1 MQPKL
6 HIKRIKLLLLLLCM
20 SNSLLLIAQNK
31 IAGKIIGD
39 DKKPVVNA
47 SIQLKGSKIGG
58 VSDADGQFFISA
70 KPTDVLIISY
80 TGFQTQEIN
89 VGNQSSLNITLA
101 QSNNSLNEVVVTG
114 YTTQL
119 RKDITGSVA
128 TVNITAAKQLP
139 VSNSEQL
146 LQGQAA
152 GVNVLTSGVPGGSN
166 FVSIRG
172 IPSFGNS
179 SPLYVIDGVQSSSMS
194 DINPNDIES
203 ISVLKDAGSVAIYGV
218 SGGNGVIIITTK
230 RGKAGTSTL
239 SYDAFY
245 GVTQPLPGN
254 VFHQADVD
262 AMARYYF
269 KVNPLTQFYAGGKIP
284 DFGYQQSGGPKGF
297 AMAGDPAVDPSKY
310 NHDPTDGTG
319 PANDYLIQAF
329 NKTGRGTDWFHE
341 AFKNA
346 PTQSHSLTASGA
358 NNKNAYLLSFQYLD
372 QQGTLINT
380 YKKRVSVRVN
390 NTFNINKNIRIGET
404 LLANYTQ
411 TPGNFLNQNEGSPI
425 AFVAGAS
432 PIIPVYDIKGNYGGG
447 YAGPGDI
454 GAKNPVALQRYTADN
469 YYKNWSIQGTGFA
482 EIDFL
487 KHFTLRSALSYTTV
501 NDYAKTISHN
511 LYFDIIGHN
520 LPNGVGESSGYSIQ
534 RQFTN
539 TIVYNQLFGKN
550 TIKVLGGVEQI
561 RGNGSGLGGGVN
573 NLFSLNPNYVTLSNG
588 TSNVTNYSYVSQPFA
603 INSYFARLDYAYDSK
618 YLLGAT
624 IRRDGYSGFVGD
636 QTYGNFP
643 SVSLGWRMSQEN
655 FMKNI
660 NWIND
665 LKLRSSLGTVGS
677 KANVPGSNAY
687 STYSS
692 GPATGAYSFNG
703 TTLVNGFYQ
712 VQLGNT
718 KTHWESDKIFNVGL
732 DATLFNNAVD
742 FTVEYY
748 KKSISGLLFQQ
759 LLLATYGAAASPFVN
774 IGNIEN
780 KGIDAV
786 VNYHV
791 KAGKDFKFNIGL
803 NFTSYKNTVV
813 AVPGDYFDASY
824 SSRGYYS
831 RNQVGHPVGSFFG
844 YQVIGYF
851 KDADDV
857 TRSPKQQDAA
867 PGVFKY
873 KDVSSDGKITPDD
886 RTFFGNPNPDFTA
899 GLNLS
904 ASYKNFDFSMF
915 MYGSHGNKVM
925 AYRPG
930 LTLDQVNSS
939 WTPDN
944 LNPKYPIAS
953 AASNFS
959 TYSVINSWG
968 MEDGSFLK
976 CRYINIGYSFLPSII
991 KKAGLSKLHVYVQVV
1006 NAFTLTKYSGLDPEL
1021 MPSSSNLG
1029 PNQQSAGFGVDYGN
1043 YPNNERK
1050 IIFGL
1055 NVTL

>member
-6 HIKRIKLLLLLLCM
+6 FVTRIKILLLLVCI
-20 SNSLLLIAQNK
+20 SNSFLLFAQTK
-31 IAGKIIGD
+31 ISGKIIGD
-39 DKKPVVNA
+39 DNRPIVNA
-47 SIQLKGSKIGG
+47 SIQVKGTKNGE
-58 VSDADGQFFISA
+58 VSGDDGKFSIVA
-70 KPTDVLIISY
+70 KNTDVLIISY
-80 TGFQTQEIN
+80 TGFQTKEIN
-89 VGNQSSLNITLA
+89 VGNQSSLNVTLA

-114 YTTQL
+114 YSTQL
-119 RKDITGSVA
+119 KKDITGSVA

-179 SPLYVIDGVQSSSMS
+179 SPLYVIDGVQSNSMS

-230 RGKAGTSTL
+230 KGRAGTSTL
-239 SYDAFY
+239 SYDGFY
-245 GVTQPLPGN
+245 GITQPLPGN
-254 VFHQADVD
+254 VFHLADVD
-262 AMARYYF
+262 VMAKYYF
-269 KVNPLTQFYAGGKIP
+269 KINPLSQFYAGGAIP
-284 DFGYQQSGGPKGF
+284 DFGYQKSGGAKGF
-297 AMAGDPAVDPSKY
+297 AMAGDPAVNPSNY
-310 NHDPTDGTG
+310 NHDATDGTG
-319 PANDYLIQAF
+319 PGNDYLIQAF

-346 PTQSHSLTASGA
+346 PTQSHSITASGA
-358 NNKNAYLLSFQYLD
+358 NNKNAYLMSFQYLD

-380 YKKRVSVRVN
+380 YKKRVSLRVN
-390 NTFNINKNIRIGET
+390 NTYNIKQHIRVGET
-404 LLANYTQ
+404 LLLNYTE
-411 TPGNFLNQNEGSPI
+411 TPGNFLNQNEGSAI
-425 AFVAGAS
+425 AFIAGAS

-447 YAGPGDI
+447 YAGPGDVA
-454 GAKNPVALQRYTADN
+454 AKNPVALQRFTADN
-469 YYKNWSIQGTGFA
+469 YYKNWSIQATGFA
-482 EIDFL
+482 EVDFL
-487 KHFTLRSALSYTTV
+487 KYFTARSALSYTNI
-501 NDYAKTISHN
+501 NDYSKTIGHN

-520 LPNGVGESSGYSIQ
+520 LPNGVGESSGYSLQ

-539 TIVYNQLFGKN
+539 TIVYNRLLGKHA
-550 TIKVLGGVEQI
+550 IKVLGGIEQI
-561 RGNGSGLGGGVN
+561 RGHGAGVGGGVN
-573 NLFSLNPNYVTLSNG
+573 NLFSLNSNYATLSNG
-588 TSNVTNYSYVSQPFA
+588 TTNVANYSYISQPFA
-603 INSYFARLDYAYDSK
+603 INSFFARLDYAYDNK

-636 QTYGNFP
+636 KTYGNFP
-643 SVSLGWRMSQEN
+643 SVSLGWRISQED
-655 FMKNI
+655 FMRDI
-660 NWIND
+660 TWITD
-665 LKLRSSLGTVGS
+665 LKIRGSLGTVGS

-703 TTLVNGFYQ
+703 TTLANGFYQ

-718 KTHWESDKIFNVGL
+718 QTYWESDKIFNVGL
-732 DATLFNNAVD
+732 DATLFNGAVD
-742 FTVEYY
+742 FTAEYY

-759 LLLATYGAAASPFVN
+759 PLLATYGAAASPFIN

-786 VNYHV
+786 VNYHGGSG
-791 KAGKDFKFNIGL
+791 KAFKYNIGV
-803 NFTSYKNTVV
+803 NFTSYKNTVI

-844 YQVIGYF
+844 YEVIGYF
-851 KDADDV
+851 KDAGDV
-857 TRSPKQQDAA
+857 TRSAKQQDAA

-873 KDVSSDGKITPDD
+873 KDVNNDGKITPDD
-886 RTFFGNPNPDFTA
+886 RTFFGNPNPNFTA

-904 ASYKNFDFSMF
+904 ASYKNFDIAMF
-915 MYGSHGNKVM
+915 MYGSQGNKVM

-930 LTLDQVNSS
+930 LTLDQVNNS
-939 WTPDN
+939 WTPTN

-976 CRYINIGYSFLPSII
+976 CRYINLGYSFLPSII
-991 KKAGLSKLHVYVQVV
+991 KKAGITKLHVYVQAV

-1021 MPSSSNLG
+1021 TPSSSNLG

-1050 IIFGL
+1050 FIFGL
-1055 NVTL
+1055 NMTL

>member
-1 MQPKL
+1 M
-6 HIKRIKLLLLLLCM
+6 LLLLFLTNCQ
-20 SNSLLLIAQNK
+20 LIVAQNQ
-31 IAGKIIGD
+31 ISGKVIGE
-39 DKKPVVNA
+39 DKRPIVNA
-47 SIQLKGSKIGG
+47 SVQIKGTKMGG
-58 VSDADGQFFISA
+58 VSDEEGKFSISA
-70 KPTDVLIISY
+70 KPSDVLIISF
-80 TGFQTQEIN
+80 TGYRTQEIN
-89 VGNQSSLNITLA
+89 AGNQSSIIVTLS
-101 QSNNSLNEVVVTG
+101 QTGNSLNEVVVTG

-128 TVNITAAKQLP
+128 TVNVTAAKLLP

-230 RGKAGTSTL
+230 RGKSGISTL
-239 SYDAFY
+239 NYDAFY
-245 GVTQPLPGN
+245 GITQPLPGN
-254 VFHQADVD
+254 VFHQPDVD
-262 AMARYYF
+262 VMAKYYF
-269 KVNPLTQFYAGGKIP
+269 KINPLSQFYAGGTIP
-284 DFGYQQSGGPKGF
+284 DFGYQQSGGAKGF
-297 AMAGDPAVDPSKY
+297 AMAGNPAVDPAKY
-310 NHDPTDGTG
+310 NYDPTDGTG

-390 NTFNINKNIRIGET
+390 NTFNISKNIRIGET
-404 LLANYTQ
+404 LLANYSQ

-425 AFVAGAS
+425 AFIAGAS

-447 YAGPGDI
+447 YAGPGDVA
-454 GAKNPVALQRYTADN
+454 AKNPIALQRYTADN
-469 YYKNWSIQGTGFA
+469 YYKNWSIQATGFA
-482 EIDFL
+482 EVDFL
-487 KHFTLRSALSYTTV
+487 KHFTARSALSYTSI
-501 NDYAKTISHN
+501 NDYSKTISHN

-520 LPNGVGESSGYSIQ
+520 LPNGVGEGSGYSLQ

-539 TIVYNQLFGKN
+539 TVVYNNTFGIHA
-550 TIKVLGGVEQI
+550 IKILGGVEQI
-561 RGNGSGLGGGVN
+561 RGNGAGVGGGVN
-573 NLFSLNPNYVTLSNG
+573 NLFSLNPDYVTLSNG
-588 TSNVTNYSYVSQPFA
+588 TTNVANYSYVAQPFA
-603 INSYFARLDYAYDSK
+603 INSYFARLDYAFNSK

-643 SVSLGWRMSQEN
+643 SVSLGWRISQEN

-665 LKLRSSLGTVGS
+665 LKVRGSIGTVGS

-718 KTHWESDKIFNVGL
+718 KTHWESDKIANIGL
-732 DATLFNNAVD
+732 DATLFNNALD

-759 LLLATYGAAASPFVN
+759 PLLATYGAAASPYIN

-780 KGIDAV
+780 KGLDAV
-786 VNYHV
+786 VNYHF
-791 KAGKDFKFNIGL
+791 KSGKDFKFNIGI
-803 NFTSYKNTVV
+803 NFTTYKNTVMS
-813 AVPGDYFDASY
+813 VPGDYFDASY
-824 SSRGYYS
+824 SSKGYYS

-844 YQVIGYF
+844 YEVIGYF

-873 KDVSSDGKITPDD
+873 KDANKDGKISPED
-886 RTFFGNPNPDFTA
+886 RTFFGNPNPNFTA
-899 GLNLS
+899 GLNLG
-904 ASYKNFDFSMF
+904 ASFKNFDFSMF
-915 MYGSHGNKVM
+915 MYGSQGNKIM

-930 LTLDQVNSS
+930 LTLDQVNNS

-959 TYSVINSWG
+959 TYSVINSWN

-976 CRYINIGYSFLPSII
+976 CRYINLGYSFLPAVI
-991 KKAGLSKLHVYVQVV
+991 KRAGLSKLHIYVQVV

-1021 MPSSSNLG
+1021 TPSASNLG

>member
-6 HIKRIKLLLLLLCM
+6 FLRSIKFFLLLLCIL
-20 SNSLLLIAQNK
+20 SFQLLFAQNK
-31 IAGKIIGD
+31 ITGKISGE
-39 DKKPVVNA
+39 DKQPIANA
-47 SIQLKGSKIGG
+47 SVQIKGTKNGG
-58 VSDADGQFFISA
+58 VSDAEGYFSITA
-70 KPTDVLIISY
+70 KPSDILMISF
-80 TGFQTQEIN
+80 TGYQTQSIN
-89 VGNQSSLNITLA
+89 AGNKTSLLITLIQA
-101 QSNNSLNEVVVTG
+101 NNALNEVVVTG
-114 YTTQL
+114 YSTQL

-128 TVNITAAKQLP
+128 TVNISAAKQLP

-179 SPLYVIDGVQSSSMS
+179 SPLYVIDGVQSNSMS
-194 DINPNDIES
+194 DINPNDIEA

-230 RGKAGTSTL
+230 RGKSGTSTIN
-239 SYDAFY
+239 YDAFY
-245 GVTQPLPGN
+245 GITKPLSGN
-254 VFHQADVD
+254 VFHQPDVD
-262 AMARYYF
+262 VAAKYYF
-269 KVNPLTQFYAGGKIP
+269 KINPLSQFYAGGTIP

-297 AMAGDPAVDPSKY
+297 AMAGNPLVDPARY
-310 NHDPTDGTG
+310 NHDPSDGTG
-319 PANDYLIQAF
+319 PGNDYLIQAF

-346 PTQSHSLTASGA
+346 PIQSHSLTASGS
-358 NNKNAYLLSFQYLD
+358 NNKNTYLLSFQYLN

-404 LLANYTQ
+404 LIANYTQ

-425 AFVAGAS
+425 AFIAGAS

-447 YAGPGDI
+447 YAGPGDVA
-454 GAKNPVALQRYTADN
+454 AKNPVALQRYTADN
-469 YYKNWSIQGTGFA
+469 YYKNFSIQATGFA
-482 EIDFL
+482 EVDFF
-487 KHFTLRSALSYTTV
+487 KYFTVRSALSYTNV
-501 NDYAKTISHN
+501 NDYSKTISHN
-511 LYFDIIGHN
+511 LYFDIVGHN
-520 LPNGVGESSGYSIQ
+520 LPNGVGESSGNSLQ

-539 TIVYNQLFGKN
+539 TLLFNKKFG
-550 TIKVLGGVEQI
+550 IHAVKVLAGIEQI
-561 RGNGSGLGGGVN
+561 RGSGARVGGGVN
-573 NLFSLNPNYVTLSNG
+573 NLFSLNPGYATLSNG
-588 TSNVTNYSYVSQPFA
+588 STNVTNYSYVAQPFA
-603 INSYFARLDYAYDSK
+603 INSLFARLDYAYNNK

-636 QTYGNFP
+636 QTFGNFP
-643 SVSLGWRMSQEN
+643 SISLGWRLSQED
-655 FMKNI
+655 FIKNI
-660 NWIND
+660 RWIND
-665 LKLRSSLGTVGS
+665 LKLRSSIGTVGS

-703 TTLVNGFYQ
+703 STLVNGFYQ

-759 LLLATYGAAASPFVN
+759 PLLATYGAAASPFIN

-786 VNYHV
+786 VNYHG
-791 KAGKDFKFNIGL
+791 KAGKDFKYNIGL
-803 NFTSYKNTVV
+803 NFTTYKNTVV

-824 SSRGYYS
+824 SSKGYYS
-831 RNQVGHPVGSFFG
+831 RNQVGHAVGSFFG
-844 YQVIGYF
+844 YEVIGYF
-851 KDADDV
+851 KDAADV

-873 KDVSSDGKITPDD
+873 KDANKDGTISPDD
-886 RTFFGNPNPDFTA
+886 RTFFGDPNPNFTA
-899 GLNLS
+899 GLNLG

-915 MYGSHGNKVM
+915 MYGSQGNKVM

-930 LTLDQVNSS
+930 LTLDQVNNS

-976 CRYINIGYSFLPSII
+976 CRYINLGYSFLPSII
-991 KKAGLSKLHVYVQVV
+991 KRAGLSKLHVYLQIV
-1006 NAFTLTKYSGLDPEL
+1006 NAFTLTKYGGLDPEL
-1021 MPSSSNLG
+1021 TPSASNLG

-1043 YPNNERK
+1043 YPNNEKR

-1055 NVTL
+1055 NVSL